1 MAMPMPRAPGYVQM
15 MKEGTRHYS
24 GLEEAVVRNI
34 EACVEFSKTLRSA
47 YGPRGL
53 NKMVINHIEKLFVT
67 NDAATIIS
75 QLDVQ
80 HPAAKMM
87 VMASQMQEQEVSSN
101 RASSHFPL
109 SFHFPLFFFLISHYS
124 LSFLR

>member
-1 MAMPMPRAPGYVQM
+1 MAMPMPRAPGYIQM
-15 MKEGTRHYS
+15 MKEGTKHYS

-34 EACVEFSKTLRSA
+34 EACTEFSKTLRSA

-75 QLDVQ
+75 QLDIQ

-87 VMASQMQEQEVSSN
+87 VMASQMQEQEV
-101 RASSHFPL
+101 RFKVCQHVL
-109 SFHFPLFFFLISHYS
+109 ILFIVGWRRNKLCRPHVWITS
-124 LSFLR
+124 